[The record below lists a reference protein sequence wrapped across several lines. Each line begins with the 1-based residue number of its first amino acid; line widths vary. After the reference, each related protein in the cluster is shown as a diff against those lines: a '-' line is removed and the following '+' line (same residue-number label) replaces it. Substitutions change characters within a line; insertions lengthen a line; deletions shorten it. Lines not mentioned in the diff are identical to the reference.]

1 MLSISERQYQICM
14 QHLLLESLIDYVCK
28 IILGAHRGPLP
39 INFGSVI
46 RDIEDEHRKI
56 IFIQCILASVNHN
69 HLSSRADHAW
79 SMKID
84 VTSIQN
90 IITVTLP
97 TQKNLMRLTTALT
110 AWHCHSICLECCKM
124 ACSSASPAHLQS
136 SHNARPI

>member
-56 IFIQCILASVNHN
+56 IVIQRIPASFNHN

-84 VTSIQN
+84 VTIMQN
-90 IITVTLP
+90 IVNTH
-97 TQKNLMRLTTALT
+97 KNLMGFRTALT

-124 ACSSASPAHLQS
+124 ACSSASPAHLQR

>member
-1 MLSISERQYQICM
+1 MNAKHFREAISDLYATLAALAETCEN
-14 QHLLLESLIDYVCK
+14 ESLIDYVCK
-28 IILGAHRGPLP
+28 IVLGAHRGPLP

-84 VTSIQN
+84 VTVIQN
-90 IITVTLP
+90 II
-97 TQKNLMRLTTALT
+97 
-110 AWHCHSICLECCKM
+110 
-124 ACSSASPAHLQS
+124 
-136 SHNARPI
+136 SHP

>member
-28 IILGAHRGPLP
+28 IILGAHWGPLP
-39 INFGSVI
+39 TNFGSVI

-84 VTSIQN
+84 VTIIQN
-90 IITVTLP
+90 II
-97 TQKNLMRLTTALT
+97 
-110 AWHCHSICLECCKM
+110 
-124 ACSSASPAHLQS
+124 
-136 SHNARPI
+136 SHP

>member
-14 QHLLLESLIDYVCK
+14 QHLLLESLIDYACK

-46 RDIEDEHRKI
+46 RDIEDEHRKKI
-56 IFIQCILASVNHN
+56 VIQCIPPSVNHN
-69 HLSSRADHAW
+69 HLSPRADHAW

-97 TQKNLMRLTTALT
+97 TQKNLMRLTIALT
-110 AWHCHSICLECCKM
+110 AWHCHSIWLE
-124 ACSSASPAHLQS
+124 CSSALQAHLQS